1 MFNEEMLMSKKPRK
15 ITELGSLDEYLEE
28 LNILTDKLM
37 SYATSE
43 RPSWNTETCCLQ
55 ALSNIF
61 ITPREVIVTADLPN
75 IESETIKVESIN
87 GNTIEITAKMKKKVQ
102 FADLGIYHRQGEFT
116 FLRCQGRLDVEVDTE
131 KMKIS
136 CENGILEL
144 RLPRKK
150 IHEFQ
155 NE

>member
-1 MFNEEMLMSKKPRK
+1 MFKREMLMSKKQRK
-15 ITELGSLDEYLEE
+15 NTELGSLDDYLEE

-43 RPSWNTETCCLQ
+43 GPSWNTETCCLQ

-61 ITPREVIVTADLPN
+61 ITPREVIVTADLPY
-75 IESETIKVESIN
+75 IEPETIKVESIN
-87 GNTIEITAKMKKKVQ
+87 ENVIEITAKMKKKVQ
-102 FADLGIYHRQGEFT
+102 FADLGICHRQGEFL
-116 FLRCQGRLDVEVDTE
+116 FLRCQGRIDVEVDTE

-155 NE
+155 SE

>member
-1 MFNEEMLMSKKPRK
+1 MFREEILMSKKIK
-15 ITELGSLDEYLEE
+15 KNTHIGSLDEYLEE
-28 LNILTDKLM
+28 LNMLTDKLM
-37 SYATSE
+37 SYAAAE
-43 RPSWNTETCCLQ
+43 APSWDTETCCLQ

-75 IESETIKVESIN
+75 IEPETIKVESIN
-87 GNTIEITAKMKKKVQ
+87 GNVIEITAKMKKKVQ
-102 FADLGIYHRQGEFT
+102 FADLGICHRQGEFL
-116 FLRCQGRLDVEVDTE
+116 FLRCQGRIDVEVDTE
-131 KMKIS
+131 KMKMS

>member
-1 MFNEEMLMSKKPRK
+1 MN
-15 ITELGSLDEYLEE
+15 
-28 LNILTDKLM
+28 
-37 SYATSE
+37 YATTE
-43 RPSWNTETCCLQ
+43 APSWNTETCCLQ

-75 IESETIKVESIN
+75 IEPKTIKVESVN
-87 GNTIEITAKMKKKVQ
+87 GNVIEITAKMKKKVQ
-102 FADLGIYHRQGEFT
+102 FADLGICHRQGEFT
-116 FLRCQGRLDVEVDTE
+116 FLRCQGRIDVEVDTG
-131 KMKIS
+131 KMKMS

-150 IHEFQ
+150 IHEIL